1 MLSFKVVVLLIIFLK
16 EILVKYMLDM
26 EVLRLSLRVVCL
38 NVWKKKEYIKINGDI
53 FLKLDDFCI

>member
-1 MLSFKVVVLLIIFLK
+1 MVMLSFKVVVLWIIFLK

-38 NVWKKKEYIKINGDI
+38 NV
-53 FLKLDDFCI
+53 